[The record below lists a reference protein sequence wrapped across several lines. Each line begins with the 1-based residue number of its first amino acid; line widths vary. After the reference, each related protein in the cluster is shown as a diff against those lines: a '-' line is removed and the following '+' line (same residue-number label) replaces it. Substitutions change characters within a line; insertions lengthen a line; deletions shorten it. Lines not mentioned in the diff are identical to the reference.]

1 MDKVIFWLIYDL
13 FNYFRLK
20 QIYCFFFK
28 STEISPQCTVQ
39 FIRLYFEW
47 II

>member
-13 FNYFRLK
+13 FNYFGLK
-20 QIYCFFFK
+20 QIHCFFK
-28 STEISPQCTVQ
+28 STEIGPQCTVQ

>member
-20 QIYCFFFK
+20 QIYCFFLK
-28 STEISPQCTVQ
+28 HRDQSPMYSTVYQAL
-39 FIRLYFEW
+39 F
-47 II
+47 

>member
-13 FNYFRLK
+13 FNYFGLK
-20 QIYCFFFK
+20 QIHWFFK
-28 STEISPQCTVQ
+28 STEISPQCIVQ

>member
-28 STEISPQCTVQ
+28 APRSVPNVQ
-39 FIRLYFEW
+39 YSLSGSILNG
-47 II
+47 